1 MIDDDGNAR
10 LAIAGRGPVV
20 ADPGTPFAWDGGLDN
35 YRYLAPEIRFPDAYG
50 RNQILITKEC
60 DTYGMAMVIYE
71 ARSYRLVY
79 LTELKPHVNILG
91 PGRG

>member
-20 ADPGTPFAWDGGLDN
+20 DDPGTPFAWDRGLDN
-35 YRYLAPEIRFPDAYG
+35 YRYLAPEIRFPKAYDM
-50 RNQILITKEC
+50 NEVSITKEC

-71 ARSYRLVY
+71 ARYNRPVY
-79 LTELKPHVNILG
+79 LTEAKPHVNILG
-91 PGRG
+91 PGRS